1 VTAEAILRRDL
12 ARLRAGQP
20 QFIGHYSP
28 ATDGSGR
35 GAHFNV
41 TTLDAAALAAMK
53 LRERAKQ

>member
-1 VTAEAILRRDL
+1 MTAEAILSRYL

-35 GAHFNV
+35 SAHFR
-41 TTLDAAALAAMK
+41 TEKIDAAGKAAMK
-53 LRERAKQ
+53 LRETAKL